1 MIETTYLDHAGT
13 TLYPKSLMDNFAKDM
28 NCNLLGNPHS
38 KASASAL
45 STLRIEAVRARV
57 LEFFKADPEH
67 FDLVFVANATAAIK
81 LVMDGMGGGVYDQ
94 KEQDSFWYGYH
105 ADSHTSLVGVRECA
119 SAGSK
124 CFDTDDEVETWLST
138 AGQKFPWPIK
148 SVDRLGLF
156 AYPAQSNMNGR
167 RLPLSW
173 PGRIRSSNLP
183 QHRHVYSLLDAAA
196 YASTAGLDLSN
207 WQDAPDFTALSF
219 YKIFGFP
226 DLGALLVRK
235 EAGAVLRRR
244 PYFGGGTVD
253 MVINGFGD
261 PSEAWHTRK
270 ESSIHEAFEDG
281 TPAFHNILALDTAL
295 DIHRRLYKSMAHVSR
310 HTNCLAK
317 ILYNKLSTLS
327 HWNGIPVCVIYLGAG
342 SEYGDDKTQGP
353 TIAFNLQSYDGKWIN
368 RSHVEQLA
376 IVNNLQLRT
385 GGVCN
390 PGGISKY
397 LNLSPGEMRDAF
409 AEGMRCGSGVDELHG
424 KPTGIIRASL
434 GAMSALD
441 DVGRLVGFIDLFV
454 HKANHGA
461 EEVALEECNA
471 DYTPLPLTDSKTL
484 AQSRSFDAASQMES
498 FTCPVASCRRTL
510 RPNSDLSRH
519 FSTHTV
525 NYSLFRGNS
534 GRAAALKK
542 HVQRLSFFS
551 CVRTA
556 TPRTMEAILGK

>member
-1 MIETTYLDHAGT
+1 
-13 TLYPKSLMDNFAKDM
+13 MDNFAKDM

-38 KASASAL
+38 KASASVL
-45 STLRIEAVRARV
+45 STLRIEVVRARV
-57 LEFFKADPEH
+57 LEFFKADSEH

-81 LVMDGMGGGVYDQ
+81 LVLEGMGGVTYDQ
-94 KEQDSFWYGYH
+94 KEQGSFWYGYH

-124 CFDTDDEVETWLST
+124 CFDSDDEVETWLST
-138 AGQKFPWPIK
+138 AGQESPWPTK
-148 SVDRLGLF
+148 SVDGLGLF

-167 RLPLSW
+167 RLPLNWS
-173 PGRIRSSNLP
+173 GRIRSSNLP

-196 YASTAGLDLSN
+196 FASTARLDLSD
-207 WQDAPDFTALSF
+207 WQNAPDFTALSF

-235 EAGAVLRRR
+235 EAGAMLRRR

-261 PSEAWHTRK
+261 PDEAWYARK

-295 DIHRRLYKSMAHVSR
+295 DVHHRLYKSMAHVSR
-310 HTNCLAK
+310 HTNYLAK
-317 ILYNKLSTLS
+317 ILYNKLSALS
-327 HWNGIPVCVIYLGAG
+327 HWNGIPVCVIYLGTG
-342 SEYGDDKTQGP
+342 SEYGNGKTQGP
-353 TIAFNLQSYDGKWIN
+353 TIAFNLQSYNGKWISK
-368 RSHVEQLA
+368 SHVEQLA

-390 PGGISKY
+390 PGGIAKY
-397 LNLSPGEMRDAF
+397 LNLGPVEVRDAF
-409 AEGMRCGSGVDELHG
+409 AKGLRCGDGVDLLHG

-434 GAMSALD
+434 GAMSTLD
-441 DVGRLVGFIDLFV
+441 DVERLVEFIDLFV
-454 HKANHGA
+454 HKAEQCA
-461 EEVALEECNA
+461 EEVAMEVCNA
-471 DYTPLPLTDSKTL
+471 DDTPLPLTESKTT
-484 AQSRSFDAASQMES
+484 ARSMSFDAASQMAS
-498 FTCPVASCRRTL
+498 FTCPVASCRRAL
-510 RPNSDLSRH
+510 RPNSDLNRH

-525 NYSLFRGNS
+525 SYSRFRGNF

-542 HVQRLSFFS
+542 HVKRFGFFS

>member
-1 MIETTYLDHAGT
+1 MNY
-13 TLYPKSLMDNFAKDM
+13 FAKDM
-28 NCNLLGNPHS
+28 NRNLLGNPHS
-38 KASASAL
+38 KASASEL

-57 LEFFKADPEH
+57 LEFFKADPKY

-81 LVMDGMGGGVYDQ
+81 LVMDSMRGGVYDQ

-119 SAGSK
+119 STGSK
-124 CFDTDDEVETWLST
+124 CFDSDDEVETWLST
-138 AGQKFPWPIK
+138 AGQESPWPTK

-167 RLPLSW
+167 RLPLTWS
-173 PGRIRSSNLP
+173 GRIRSSNLP
-183 QHRHVYSLLDAAA
+183 QHSHVYSLLDAAA
-196 YASTAGLDLSN
+196 YASTARLDLSD
-207 WQDAPDFTALSF
+207 WQNAPDFTALSF

-261 PSEAWHTRK
+261 PGEAWHARK

-295 DIHRRLYKSMAHVSR
+295 DVHRRLYKSMAHVSR

-317 ILYNKLSTLS
+317 ILYDKLSALS
-327 HWNGIPVCVIYLGAG
+327 HWNGIPVCVVYLGAG
-342 SEYGDDKTQGP
+342 SKYGNDKTQGP
-353 TIAFNLQSYDGKWIN
+353 TIAFNLQSCDGKWIN
-368 RSHVEQLA
+368 KSHVEQLA

-397 LNLSPGEMRDAF
+397 LKLSPEDMRDAF
-409 AEGMRCGSGVDELHG
+409 AEGMRCSSGVDEIHG

-434 GAMSALD
+434 GAMSTLD
-441 DVGRLVGFIDLFV
+441 DVRRLVGFIDDLFV

-461 EEVALEECNA
+461 EEAALEVCNNNA
-471 DYTPLPLTDSKTL
+471 DCYTPLSVPLSDSKML

-510 RPNSDLSRH
+510 RPNSDLNRH

-525 NYSLFRGNS
+525 NYSHFRGNS
-534 GRAAALKK
+534 GRAAALKRYVK
-542 HVQRLSFFS
+542 RFSFFP

-556 TPRTMEAILGK
+556 TPRTMEAIVLK

>member
-1 MIETTYLDHAGT
+1 
-13 TLYPKSLMDNFAKDM
+13 MDNFAKDM

-38 KASASAL
+38 KASASVL

-57 LEFFKADPEH
+57 LEFFKADPKH

-81 LVMDGMGGGVYDQ
+81 LVMDGMGGGVSDQ

-105 ADSHTSLVGVRECA
+105 TDSHTSLVGVRECA

-124 CFDTDDEVETWLST
+124 CFGSDDEVETWLST
-138 AGQKFPWPIK
+138 AGQESPWPTK

-173 PGRIRSSNLP
+173 SGRIRSSNLP
-183 QHRHVYSLLDAAA
+183 QHRHMYSLLDAAA
-196 YASTAGLDLSN
+196 YASTARLDLSD
-207 WQDAPDFTALSF
+207 WQNAPDFTALSF

-261 PSEAWHTRK
+261 PGEAWHARK

-295 DIHRRLYKSMAHVSR
+295 DVHRRLYKSMAHVSR
-310 HTNCLAK
+310 HTNSLAK
-317 ILYNKLSTLS
+317 ILFNKLSALS

-342 SEYGDDKTQGP
+342 SEYGNGETQGP
-353 TIAFNLQSYDGKWIN
+353 TIAFNLQSYDGKWI
-368 RSHVEQLA
+368 RKSHVEQLA

-409 AEGMRCGSGVDELHG
+409 AEGLRCGSGIDELHG
-424 KPTGIIRASL
+424 KPTAIIRASL
-434 GAMSALD
+434 GAMSTLD
-441 DVGRLVGFIDLFV
+441 DVARLVRFIDLFV
-454 HKANHGA
+454 HKANQGA

-471 DYTPLPLTDSKTL
+471 DDTALPLTDSKTL
-484 AQSRSFDAASQMES
+484 AKSRSLDAASQMES
-498 FTCPVASCRRTL
+498 FTCPVASCRRAL

-542 HVQRLSFFS
+542 QVQRFSFFS
-551 CVRTA
+551 CV
-556 TPRTMEAILGK
+556 